1 MAEEVV
7 AALLHEEPLTT
18 AASGERPTPVG
29 KELRATLAGKAVALE
44 RLTQRVRQHE
54 QPYIQQR
61 IALTDGAEA
70 LQQQMQAHLPQHQF
84 SPISYQAC
92 SSCL

>member
-1 MAEEVV
+1 MVAHPPFQPYQRMAEEVV

-61 IALTDGAEA
+61 IV
-70 LQQQMQAHLPQHQF
+70 
-84 SPISYQAC
+84 
-92 SSCL
+92 

>member
-1 MAEEVV
+1 
-7 AALLHEEPLTT
+7 
-18 AASGERPTPVG
+18 VG

-61 IALTDGAEA
+61 IV
-70 LQQQMQAHLPQHQF
+70 
-84 SPISYQAC
+84 
-92 SSCL
+92 